1 MRDVLIGSF
10 PLRENDEVHHVHNM
24 ESGSN
29 RHNMIIQNGGIQHLT
44 KSYVTTKN
52 LV

>member
-1 MRDVLIGSF
+1 MLGED
-10 PLRENDEVHHVHNM
+10 HVHM

-29 RHNMIIQNGGIQHLT
+29 RHNRIIRNGGIQHLT